1 MLLNKTH
8 KARDALGAADA
19 GGREHAE
26 LRRGIVNRLAAIL
39 PEETLPR
46 LEPLRAERA
55 RVATL
60 SIVAA

>member
-26 LRRGIVNRLAAIL
+26 LRRGIVNRLAEIL
-39 PEETLPR
+39 PEETCRDWKPCAPNVPGSQR
-46 LEPLRAERA
+46 
-55 RVATL
+55 
-60 SIVAA
+60 